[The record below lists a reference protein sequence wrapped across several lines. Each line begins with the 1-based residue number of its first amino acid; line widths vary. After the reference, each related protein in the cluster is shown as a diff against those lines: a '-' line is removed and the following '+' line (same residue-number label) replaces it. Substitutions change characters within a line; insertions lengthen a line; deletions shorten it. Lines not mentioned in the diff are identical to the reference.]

1 MGNFVDEKDLDFCLW
16 SPLDKLFHQL
26 GLKKVPFTTEPF
38 HLRGYKGGP
47 QKIIFGPSEGWRG
60 VSDSF
65 SVHVPEKIE
74 SQFWEGVL
82 LEVEKFAPISLAVEL
97 PDKSALQAG
106 FVRSAIMPPPQ
117 IAAAGVPTIHL
128 MGHSMAAE
136 VVADLKPLGGG
147 GKFSVLY
154 TPLNKTPWEMSGLKI
169 PTQRHKDDMVIIMA
183 LGNLLFKKDGHFS
196 DGGKC
201 HLEGPSYLD
210 DQGASILLGG
220 FSGLIREVS
229 RKFKGKIVVAGPFPR
244 HLADCCN
251 LAEHKIPRSSVFKHP
266 LHYYDMWNRFLS
278 LNPSS
283 G

>member
-1 MGNFVDEKDLDFCLW
+1 
-16 SPLDKLFHQL
+16 
-26 GLKKVPFTTEPF
+26 
-38 HLRGYKGGP
+38 
-47 QKIIFGPSEGWRG
+47 
-60 VSDSF
+60 
-65 SVHVPEKIE
+65 
-74 SQFWEGVL
+74 
-82 LEVEKFAPISLAVEL
+82 
-97 PDKSALQAG
+97 
-106 FVRSAIMPPPQ
+106 
-117 IAAAGVPTIHL
+117 
-128 MGHSMAAE
+128 
-136 VVADLKPLGGG
+136 
-147 GKFSVLY
+147 
-154 TPLNKTPWEMSGLKI
+154 MSGLKI

-266 LHYYDMWNRFLS
+266 LHYCDMWNRFLFAQPKLRVS
-278 LNPSS
+278 ENVAFVPFWRIFGERFYNRWLRDGVHLVGDLNVQLAKVFATFPSRFSALQADRPQPLPVADLSFCTWTALQPVQRPADSFQLLGNSSSVDGGAHMPETPPGTPLNPNPPGNAGLAGNAGNHGDESAMDNS
-283 G
+283 